1 MNIPAKK
8 AIGQVSVE
16 REVKETRLAK
26 RGGTYPVG
34 GKDEPDA
41 WRVQEEANEH
51 RINTTIVKAEQND
64 DMAMVIT
71 RSCTETNCVDDVVI
85 HHFSTIFQKQA
96 KDYLKTDI
104 ERISNNLKPFYFVD
118 VKNPYN
124 PDGTPILTPKGT
136 IDLISYIIDR
146 KTYAIRDATSKS
158 MRRSQLKI
166 MNKDWREEPEIEMER
181 EEVQD
186 VTNSIKENN
195 KPNNI
200 PKQEKQEEPKKPV
213 KRIAFPDPVG
223 ASISGISQSEA
234 VAVDSDDVEESERIA
249 DELAAKSKKLEGQG
263 EIKTIEHDKND
274 KRIKPDNLANETIL
288 GPNATPKE
296 MEQAADEIREQMV
309 AEMGDDRLK
318 FLQQVNPNELTESQR
333 NEINAL
339 QNKLREKGLKQAEEN
354 LKNNPN
360 LPDYK
365 PKGKNKIVQPKGR
378 KGMRVP

>member
-8 AIGQVSVE
+8 AIGQVTVE

-96 KDYLKTDI
+96 KDYLKTDL

-158 MRRSQLKI
+158 MRRSQLKV

-186 VTNSIKENN
+186 VNNSIKENN

-200 PKQEKQEEPKKPV
+200 PKQEKQEEPKKPI
-213 KRIAFPDPVG
+213 KRIAFPDPVSPPKSKPAILVEG
-223 ASISGISQSEA
+223 
-234 VAVDSDDVEESERIA
+234 DDVEESERIA

-263 EIKTIEHDKND
+263 DIETIEHDKND

-288 GPNATPKE
+288 GPNATSQEIK
-296 MEQAADEIREQMV
+296 QAADEIREQMV
-309 AEMGDDRLK
+309 VEMGDDRLN
-318 FLQQVNPNELTESQR
+318 FLQQVNPKELTDSQR

-339 QNKLREKGLKQAEEN
+339 QKKLREEGLKQAEEN

-360 LPDYK
+360 LPDYE